1 MKILTRY
8 LLRNFLITF
17 ALVEAILTFIYLLV
31 DFIGKIDSFL
41 AKQVSFNIIIM
52 YLLSKVPISVS
63 QLSPVAILIAS
74 IIFVMTMVRR
84 KEILILVSSGI
95 STVGIKLRLAAIS
108 CFIALFSFIIGEF
121 VATKSWDTSHE
132 IIKYYIKQDEA
143 KHGVVRDRVWHKI
156 GNIICYCDRFIQSSS
171 TIERPIIIFLDEN
184 FNINRKIIGK
194 KGSYSEKHSW
204 VFEKV
209 YEQVLDRDGSIKTEA
224 YDTIVIQLPVTP
236 TELAEAAPD
245 PLLMD
250 IFQLKRFIEKISN
263 AGYDTTTYLV
273 DFYTRISFPFIHIIM
288 VFVGT
293 VLSLIL
299 KQKPIPVVVSISIL
313 ICFVYLLIFGIFRS
327 VALSGVL
334 HPLVALSLPNAIFLV
349 LAYLMNQFEV

>member
-1 MKILTRY
+1 MRILSRY
-8 LLRNFLITF
+8 LINNFLITF
-17 ALVEAILTFIYLLV
+17 AIVEAILTFIYLLV

-41 AKQVSFNIIIM
+41 AKQVSFKIIVM
-52 YLLSKVPISVS
+52 YLLSKIPISVS
-63 QLSPVAILIAS
+63 QLSPVAVLIAS
-74 IIFVMTMVRR
+74 IIFVMTMARR
-84 KEILILVSSGI
+84 NEILILVSSGI
-95 STVGIKLRLAAIS
+95 STIGIKLRLAAIS
-108 CFIALFSFIIGEF
+108 CFIALFSFIVGEF
-121 VATKSWDTSHE
+121 IATKSWDTSHE

-143 KHGVVRDRVWHKI
+143 KHGIVRDRVWHKI
-156 GNIICYCDRFIQSSS
+156 GNIICYCDRFVESSLS
-171 TIERPIIIFLDEN
+171 VERPIIIFVDDN
-184 FNINRKIIGK
+184 FNIIRKIIGK
-194 KGSYSEKHSW
+194 KGFYKEHSW

-209 YEQVLDRDGSIKTEA
+209 YEQVLDKDGSIKTEA
-224 YDTIVIQLPVTP
+224 YDTKVLQLPITP
-236 TELAEAAPD
+236 TELAESAPD

-263 AGYDTTTYLV
+263 AGYDITTYLV

-288 VFVGT
+288 AFVGS

-299 KQKPIPVVVSISIL
+299 RHKPIPVVVSISIM
-313 ICFVYLLIFGIFRS
+313 ICFLYLLVFGIFRS